1 MKYLKDLVRFS
12 MVAFILLWIEIF
24 FLIILFTEFSIT
36 TSFIIISVLISFF
49 ILILKN
55 IGDFLKNYEKFL
67 YLTFSGFLIL
77 MNIFLLITYN
87 QNSINHK
94 NKIVQE
100 KKDNQKKFIS
110 IEKELVEITKDAD
123 IFFFNNT
130 IPKVKIGTVQKGDIF
145 YIFEKDVKNYYLA
158 FTYKVPLSRTN
169 AKIISSKNIP
179 FKKVS
184 EKILREYY
192 KDNFLAYDC
201 ARVYTEQRYP
211 YRTPE
216 KLDKHYYSKIDY
228 ERFLQDSYKLK
239 TFKKYFGT
247 YNDLFRKQILKMG
260 DEGSWPYGTIEENDL
275 WCKNNDY

>member
-1 MKYLKDLVRFS
+1 MKSLKDLVRFS
-12 MVAFILLWIEIF
+12 LISLSILWLEFTFLTEMFTAFRIG
-24 FLIILFTEFSIT
+24 
-36 TSFIIISVLISFF
+36 TSFIILLIFIIFF
-49 ILILKN
+49 ILVFKN
-55 IGDFLKNYEKFL
+55 TSNLFKKPEKVV
-67 YLTFSGFLIL
+67 YLFFSGIFIL
-77 MNIFLLITYN
+77 LNTSLLIVYDK
-87 QNSINHK
+87 NSINPP
-94 NKIVQE
+94 NKIIKE
-100 KKDNQKKFIS
+100 KNNESDKIFS
-110 IEKELVEITKDAD
+110 SEKELIEITKDAD

-145 YIFEKDVKNYYLA
+145 YIFEKDAKNYYLA

-169 AKIISSKNIP
+169 AKIILSKDIP

-201 ARVYTEQRYP
+201 ARVYTEKRYP

-239 TFKKYFGT
+239 TFKKYFGN

-260 DEGSWPYGTIEENDL
+260 DEASWSYGTIEENDL
-275 WCKNNDY
+275 WCKNNSF